1 MVKENEPLSY
11 SSLITLVVFKIQ
23 NYHENRG

>member
-1 MVKENEPLSY
+1 MVKENEPLSN
-11 SSLITLVVFKIQ
+11 SSLITLVFKIH